1 MHASYRCNRSM
12 SRRRLLEGKC
22 WPGSS
27 RPRGV
32 AVPVHPSTPPQA
44 LCLLA
49 PWKRLAGK
57 MAPELQVLSSHV
69 VFNFE
74 MLGSVFSSDI
84 IHTPSSFPSQSARC
98 GGFQG
103 MHDVV
108 QPPPPPNSRT
118 FSSSKRN
125 AVPISSHAPRRT
137 PTPRPSPWQPPAC
150 FLSLIC
156 LFWALQINGVM
167 WYMVCVCL

>member
-1 MHASYRCNRSM
+1 
-12 SRRRLLEGKC
+12 
-22 WPGSS
+22 
-27 RPRGV
+27 
-32 AVPVHPSTPPQA
+32 
-44 LCLLA
+44 
-49 PWKRLAGK
+49 
-57 MAPELQVLSSHV
+57 
-69 VFNFE
+69 
-74 MLGSVFSSDI
+74 
-84 IHTPSSFPSQSARC
+84 
-98 GGFQG
+98 

-125 AVPISSHAPRRT
+125 AVPISSHAPRRP